1 MGIYFIL
8 QLFGM
13 ACKLLVT
20 LNTENR
26 SVVFQL
32 FNLHYLISY
41 FFFS

>member
-13 ACKLLVT
+13 AELVT